1 MPTAAEA
8 RRAPVDR
15 RDESVL
21 KLESDSALGVQ
32 GEAKPPSSSSS
43 TSVAIEEG
51 RARLAAALAANDT
64 FRAQQIM
71 QELANAKISDSG
83 VASSTAAAR
92 AEVHSPP
99 VPSVLQSAREDNSG
113 TDDDGNGDWGD
124 FHSA

>member
-1 MPTAAEA
+1 M
-8 RRAPVDR
+8 DR

-32 GEAKPPSSSSS
+32 GEAKPPSSSSSS

-83 VASSTAAAR
+83 VASSTAAAP
-92 AEVHSPP
+92 AGVHSPP

>member
-1 MPTAAEA
+1 M
-8 RRAPVDR
+8 DR

-32 GEAKPPSSSSS
+32 GEAKPPSSSSSSSS

-83 VASSTAAAR
+83 VASSTAAAPP
-92 AEVHSPP
+92 AGVHSPP

>member
-1 MPTAAEA
+1 
-8 RRAPVDR
+8 
-15 RDESVL
+15 
-21 KLESDSALGVQ
+21 
-32 GEAKPPSSSSS
+32 
-43 TSVAIEEG
+43 
-51 RARLAAALAANDT
+51 LAAALAANDT

-83 VASSTAAAR
+83 VASSTAAAPP
-92 AEVHSPP
+92 AGVHSPP